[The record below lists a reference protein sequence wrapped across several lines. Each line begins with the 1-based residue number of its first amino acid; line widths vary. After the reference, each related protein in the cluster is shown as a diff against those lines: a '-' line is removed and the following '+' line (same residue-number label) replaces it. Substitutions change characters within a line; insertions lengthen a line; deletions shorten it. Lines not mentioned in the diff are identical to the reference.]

1 MPESQSLPEL
11 LQQEIDVIKE
21 LNSLSLLKK
30 EALLKDDLDEL
41 QVIVLKEEALSLK
54 LQKLDDACSPQVQ
67 FFLRGDSRL
76 NQGEAEQSDEKTK
89 ELVEELRRNALQ
101 LKLNNEFNQNLLK
114 DALAVV
120 EFTVNALMPQLGAEN
135 GFYEANGKVA
145 KDKQNL
151 KKTLILD
158 YKG

>member
-1 MPESQSLPEL
+1 MPENQSLEEL
-11 LQQEIDVIKE
+11 LQQEINVIKE

-30 EALLKDDLDEL
+30 EALLKDDLDAL
-41 QVIVLKEEALSLK
+41 QVIVLKEEALSVK

-67 FFLRGDSRL
+67 FFLRGGSSS
-76 NQGEAEQSDEKTK
+76 NQKEEKPGKKTGA
-89 ELVEELRRNALQ
+89 LIEELRKNALQ
-101 LKLNNEFNQNLLK
+101 LKLNNEFNQDLIK

-120 EFTVNALMPQLGAEN
+120 EFTVNALMPQVNGEN
-135 GFYEANGKVA
+135 GFYEATGKVA
-145 KDKQNL
+145 KDKKNS

>member
-1 MPESQSLPEL
+1 MQENESFRTL

-30 EALLKDDLDEL
+30 EALLKDDLDTM
-41 QVIVLKEEALSLK
+41 QVIVLKEEALSVKLK
-54 LQKLDDACSPQVQ
+54 KLDDACSPQVQ
-67 FFLRGDSRL
+67 FFLRGSL
-76 NQGEAEQSDEKTK
+76 PNGAKKPSHETVA
-89 ELVEELRRNALQ
+89 LIEELRKNALK
-101 LKLNNEFNQNLLK
+101 LKLNNEFNQALIK

-120 EFTVNALMPQLGAEN
+120 EFTVNALLPQVGAEN
-135 GFYEANGKVA
+135 GFYEASGKVA
-145 KDKQNL
+145 KDKKNS